1 MFLNSI
7 YKKRAKAINYRG
19 IQPPGYYFFVFH
31 MMLEIDH
38 ASRLLVG
45 GVRTCVDDFIPKTS
59 IALFLVSI
67 TFFGYKSVLKKKS
80 WMKAPTLL
88 NVKTLHAIQAIRN
101 N

>member
-59 IALFLVSI
+59 IALYLSCF
-67 TFFGYKSVLKKKS
+67 YY
-80 WMKAPTLL
+80 LL
-88 NVKTLHAIQAIRN
+88 RLQKRPQEEVMDEGTNLIKC
-101 N
+101 